1 MQVGSPRDSSAERTA
16 ITLVIRTLNEE
27 RVVARCIECVL
38 RQTRRPDEIIV
49 ADNGSSDTTL
59 SIVGKFERDGAVRV
73 IHCAKKGYV
82 SGLNAGAQV
91 ARGDLVAYL
100 SADCL
105 PDERWLEE
113 LESLLLASGADVVQG
128 REIPWPPNDIH
139 HVLAAQM
146 RERRTGPVSF
156 FSNTNTLYRT
166 STLRRHLPFD
176 EPEGLGGED
185 VLMSLTYARAGLP
198 AYFCSTA
205 LVWHEM
211 FPTPLAFRRRLEL
224 HGRLCAYLLVR
235 QPFRPR
241 LYLNAY
247 FWSLREL
254 LFGITRGDIRF
265 VRVSATRTAW
275 VTKGMVA
282 QLAAIALR
290 PPSRR

>member
-1 MQVGSPRDSSAERTA
+1 VGSPPDRASDRTA

-49 ADNGSSDTTL
+49 ADNGSSDATL
-59 SIVGKFERDGAVRV
+59 SIVGEFERDGVVRV
-73 IHCAKKGYV
+73 IHCPKKGYV
-82 SGLNAGAQV
+82 SGLNAGAEV
-91 ARGDLVAYL
+91 ARGDVVAYL

-113 LESLLLASGADVVQG
+113 LERLLLGSGADVVQG

-146 RERRTGPVSF
+146 RERPTGRLSL
-156 FSNTNTLYRT
+156 FSNTNTLYKA
-166 STLRRHLPFD
+166 STLREHLPFD
-176 EPEGLGGED
+176 EPDGLGGED
-185 VLMSLTYARAGLP
+185 ILMSLAYARAGRR

-211 FPTPLAFRRRLEL
+211 FPTPITFRRRLEL

-235 QPFRPR
+235 QPSRPR

-254 LFGITRGDIRF
+254 LLGMARGDGRF
-265 VRVSATRTAW
+265 LRVSAMRTAW
-275 VTKGMVA
+275 VTKGMLA
-282 QLAAIALR
+282 QLVAIAMR
-290 PPSRR
+290 PRSPR